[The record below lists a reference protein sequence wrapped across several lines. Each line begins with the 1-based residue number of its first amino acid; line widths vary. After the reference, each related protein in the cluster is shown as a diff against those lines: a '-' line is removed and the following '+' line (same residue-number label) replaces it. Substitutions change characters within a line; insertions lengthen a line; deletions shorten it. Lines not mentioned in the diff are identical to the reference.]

1 MACRDLEKGR
11 VAAARI
17 VAEDIAG
24 TLDVMVLDLADL
36 ASVRSFSGAF
46 HVRFDRLD
54 LLINNAGV
62 MWPPASKTA
71 NAFELQFGTNHLG
84 HFALTARLL
93 DLLRRT
99 SRSRVV
105 TVSSVSHRF
114 GTIDFDDLHWE
125 SRPYRP
131 NRAYGQ
137 SKLANLLFA
146 YELQRRLD
154 LARIETI
161 SVAAHPG
168 YTSTDLQRYSGVHRL
183 SLLSH
188 GISNLGGLNLL
199 CLLEWFCHKSF
210 KTQEI
215 QAVAHHNTVFGQFL
229 ALLPRHEFDAE
240 SREHQRGQRLRV
252 MSRWA
257 QFVALGLGQVTG
269 RQSLRDIV
277 ANLQVQSS
285 KLYHLGVRTVSRSSL
300 ARVNAE
306 QPYTLYEA
314 VFSRL
319 LSRCQQQAPGHR
331 FRFKHKLY
339 AVDASTIDLCL
350 ALFPWAT
357 FRRTKAAVKLHV
369 GLDQAGQLPSFV
381 SLTEG
386 KRGDVTV
393 ARTWRFPA
401 GSVVVADRAYLD
413 FKWLHQL
420 QTRSVTFVTRLKR
433 GVRYRVT
440 HEHDFRPET
449 GVLADQRIEL
459 TSARS
464 GKAYP
469 DPLRRVVYRDP
480 QTKNRYVFVTN
491 NTTWVAK
498 TIADIYK
505 SRWQIEL
512 FFKWIKQHLKVK
524 RFIGRSKNAVWTQLW
539 IATCMYL
546 LLAYLKFVLRL
557 RWSLNQMLQVLQLN
571 IFERRPLH
579 ELFTTHAPPDPD
591 RPQLALAWT

>member
-1 MACRDLEKGR
+1 MCPDGQPRGREEPSSHAKPFRISKWVVWEAYTRVKANHGAAGVDAESVEMFEQDLKNNLY
-11 VAAARI
+11 RI
-17 VAEDIAG
+17 WNRMSSG
-24 TLDVMVLDLADL
+24 TYFPPP
-36 ASVRSFSGAF
+36 VRSVGIPKKDGSERRLGVPTVADRIAQTVVKMYLEPEVEPQF
-46 HVRFDRLD
+46 HPDSYGYRPRKSAVD
-54 LLINNAGV
+54 
-62 MWPPASKTA
+62 
-71 NAFELQFGTNHLG
+71 
-84 HFALTARLL
+84 ALTATRQRCWRYDWVIDL
-93 DLLRRT
+93 DVRG
-99 SRSRVV
+99 
-105 TVSSVSHRF
+105 F
-114 GTIDFDDLHWE
+114 FDNLDH
-125 SRPYRP
+125 S
-131 NRAYGQ
+131 
-137 SKLANLLFA
+137 LA
-146 YELQRRLD
+146 
-154 LARIETI
+154 
-161 SVAAHPG
+161 
-168 YTSTDLQRYSGVHRL
+168 
-183 SLLSH
+183 LLSH